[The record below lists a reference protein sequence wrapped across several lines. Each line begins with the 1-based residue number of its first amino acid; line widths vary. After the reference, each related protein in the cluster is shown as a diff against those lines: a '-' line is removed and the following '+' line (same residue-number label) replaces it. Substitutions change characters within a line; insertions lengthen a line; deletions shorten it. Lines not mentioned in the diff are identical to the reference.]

1 MAQCSYNGE
10 TDVTNLNR
18 SLNIHTS
25 EFNNI
30 DNHIPTGQS
39 DIKQSQILGFNNK
52 SVQNNIS
59 DKSKTNSSCDFLS
72 VTASNIGEECAVAKT
87 LYNNTPTTLCV
98 TSSSF
103 SVASVPSKI
112 LCHRV
117 GAIESL
123 ITDKGTNCDNLIRP
137 KSPNSSVSLNARN
150 VIDASKFATPK
161 LPETVGHIAVCKNVT
176 GSNYVPHSVAFI
188 QSQPPLT
195 KGDNSISSIVKPDGI
210 TQTFPI
216 INSIPASLSYSSVT
230 NSPNGN
236 VLPSKFHLCDNIELV
251 SSKVNGNIAYSVSKP
266 IKTVNG
272 QPLYSGHVKYEPP
285 PVYCR
290 NTLNNST
297 HSSPRSSLS
306 GGSHDSQY
314 SPAVCFS
321 SRSVYNPNSGI
332 LLPPTSSELSLSGKA
347 FSNKLH
353 TYENINTYYG
363 THSTGNLAAT
373 VIENKYASP
382 RSSLS
387 SQDSKHSSPRNSY
400 NQAFCVSSLERK
412 HRPVSSEI
420 LLDTEGR
427 KTGSVSTTTTTIT
440 TTALCTPLPPRIE
453 QDLEGKHFVIPRGN
467 IYVEERRNIYVD
479 DDLDANS
486 KWILQGNPNKSST
499 IVRCQGNC
507 CEPCPRSPISPG
519 VFLSP
524 LSSNHSAAYTPP
536 PPYPGKPPILTA
548 TQSLGNSPLIFN
560 SNSKR
565 NSDLISAI
573 KINPNYANIDVLKSA
588 AGVQPPPPPPYP
600 STAVKK
606 CDSQSDIP
614 KISNDSQSP
623 QSLIRNN
630 ITSKSIPCS
639 TPPPPPP
646 YPSSV
651 VREAQQQKLE
661 VLKAPPP
668 PPYPSSAVQL
678 KASLKSNL
686 AHQIH
691 RVSADMACSS
701 QQKNSPPHILSY
713 SIASTPVDK
722 AKMEQNGSTSN
733 HSSIS
738 KSLPSKIQ
746 LPYNVTAKSLVSIL

>member
-18 SLNIHTS
+18 SLNLHAT
-25 EFNNI
+25 EFNNV

-39 DIKQSQILGFNNK
+39 DIKQSQILSFNTK

-72 VTASNIGEECAVAKT
+72 ATVSNSGEECAVAKT

-103 SVASVPSKI
+103 TVASAPSKI

-123 ITDKGTNCDNLIRP
+123 ITDKSNNCDNLIRP
-137 KSPNSSVSLNARN
+137 KSPNPSVALNSRN
-150 VIDASKFATPK
+150 IIDASKFPTPK
-161 LPETVGHIAVCKNVT
+161 LPETVGHISVCKAVT
-176 GSNYVPHSVAFI
+176 GSNFVPHSVAFI
-188 QSQPPLT
+188 QSQASLT
-195 KGDNSISSIVKPDGI
+195 KGENSISSIVKPDGV

-216 INSIPASLSYSSVT
+216 ISSIPASLSYSSVT

-236 VLPSKFHLCDNIELV
+236 VLPSKFHVCDKNNELV

-272 QPLYSGHVKYEPP
+272 QSLYSGHVKYEPP

-321 SRSVYNPNSGI
+321 TRSVYNPNSGI

-347 FSNKLH
+347 FTNKLH

-363 THSTGNLAAT
+363 PHGTGNLAAT

-412 HRPVSSEI
+412 HRPVSTEI

-507 CEPCPRSPISPG
+507 CEPCPRSPLSPG

-524 LSSNHSAAYTPP
+524 LPLNHSTAYTPP
-536 PPYPGKPPILTA
+536 PPYPGKPPVLTT
-548 TQSLGNSPLIFN
+548 TQNLGNSPLIFN
-560 SNSKR
+560 S

-606 CDSQSDIP
+606 CDSQSDIQ
-614 KISNDSQSP
+614 KISNDSQS
-623 QSLIRNN
+623 QILIRNN
-630 ITSKSIPCS
+630 IASKSLPSS

-661 VLKAPPP
+661 ILKAPL

-678 KASLKSNL
+678 KALKSNFP
-686 AHQIH
+686 HHIN

-701 QQKNSPPHILSY
+701 QKNSPPHILNY
-713 SIASTPVDK
+713 SIATTPVDK

-733 HSSIS
+733 HSCIS

-746 LPYNVTAKSLVSIL
+746 LPYNVTAKALVSTL